1 MNIIDAFEKI
11 LYSKRRFY
19 SKQDKIN
26 NTNRIYRNSLNRFIN
41 GLPDSVNLHSKQGIP
56 MDLFIESSIT
66 KPIKGLYAK
75 YAKNIYGVADN
86 QSYENLLKLYD
97 LQSKFSTGI
106 PKHPSTIQQAVQS
119 YPVNMRG
126 KITFEI
132 PPNFPEDEELT
143 KLIEWTRLY
152 KIGKLPKSLESD
164 MIFFAE
170 NTDQNG
176 KSFAYNFL
184 SGICIPSKNKYRE
197 LETSFDIDLFIE
209 SYRNIEKNGFYKSQ
223 SLKDYTVYIHALSK
237 YKELQEKLHILKLK
251 SKQNDI
257 KSASII
263 EPDQT
268 TKVDVEKIYEA
279 RLKEVQSYIA
289 SLKNMLNNKPDLAAS
304 YMACKFNRSVEELR
318 NRPTNTAPTQPEE
331 R

>member
-19 SKQDKIN
+19 SKQAKIN
-26 NTNRIYRNSLNRFIN
+26 NKYRISENSLNRFIN

-56 MDLFIESSIT
+56 MDLFIESKIT
-66 KPIKGLYAK
+66 EPIKPIYGRYK
-75 YAKNIYGVADN
+75 YDFGIADNTSAKNL
-86 QSYENLLKLYD
+86 SELYD
-97 LQSKFSTGI
+97 LQLYLIHHKPNKQSI
-106 PKHPSTIQQAVQS
+106 NNAVQL
-119 YPVNMRG
+119 YPVNIHG
-126 KITFEI
+126 QIKNEI
-132 PPNFPEDEELT
+132 YYTVKDEELT
-143 KLIEWTRLY
+143 KLINWTRLY
-152 KIGKLPKSLESD
+152 KIGKLPESLVSD
-164 MIFFAE
+164 IIFFAE

-176 KSFAYNFL
+176 KNLAYNFL
-184 SGICIPSKNKYRE
+184 SGICIPSGKKNKG
-197 LETSFDIDLFIE
+197 LKTSFDIDLFIE
-209 SYRNIEKNGFYKSQ
+209 SYRTIEKDGFYESQ
-223 SLKDYTVYIHALSK
+223 ALKEYTQYIHSLSI
-237 YKELQEKLHILKLK
+237 YNNLQEIARRL
-251 SKQNDI
+251 KQNDI